1 MAKWEKEEK
10 MCCLCK
16 GKTGKNMDPGDKNW
30 VCVGKEKNIINA
42 YLNAL
47 IEGCKNYS
55 SCPKTGVGNGTATK
69 PSPASGTESKNKA
82 ENGKA
87 SKAGKTSEAENKS
100 GAENESENK
109 VAPTPTPATA
119 DVAATAS
126 STGKKVGNLECKKL
140 VLEHYEKLY
149 YCYVAGRKVRAK
161 NISVISA
168 SVALIIIVLACT
180 LVPVIT
186 DRNVVKNENTTKI
199 NIVESR
205 NYCCE

>member
-1 MAKWEKEEK
+1 

-55 SCPKTGVGNGTATK
+55 SCLKTGVGNGTASK
-69 PSPASGTESKNKA
+69 APSVSGTESENKA
-82 ENGKA
+82 ENEKA
-87 SKAGKTSEAENKS
+87 SKAEKTSETKNASVDENASKD
-100 GAENESENK
+100 K
-109 VAPTPTPATA
+109 VAPTSTPATA
-119 DVAATAS
+119 PATV
-126 STGKKVGNLECKKL
+126 KKVGNLECKKL

-149 YCYVAGRKVRAK
+149 YCYIEGRKVRAK

-168 SVALIIIVLACT
+168 CVALVITVLACT
-180 LVPVIT
+180 LVPVIK
-186 DRNVVKNENTTKI
+186 DWNVVKTESTTKI

-205 NYCCE
+205 NYGRE